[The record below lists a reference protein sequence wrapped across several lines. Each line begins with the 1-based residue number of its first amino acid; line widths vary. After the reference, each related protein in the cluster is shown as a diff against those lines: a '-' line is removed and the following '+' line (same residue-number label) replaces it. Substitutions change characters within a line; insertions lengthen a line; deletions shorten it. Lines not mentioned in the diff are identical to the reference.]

1 MGINSVSSE
10 SIGFDKKS
18 EYNQCAMKKHI
29 HLSTLDLTRT
39 RFAFSP
45 LFETVTGFAAMRE
58 PSRFA
63 IHLPWICEAQEAT
76 RGHDFELLELL
87 THSREPK
94 RYIPD
99 FLTPP
104 PVTPLP
110 DFADELRLLSATSPE
125 IVRREVALAWP
136 DASGRPSTIQA
147 MMDHPKDHLE
157 RLVDQVERFW
167 QLALGP
173 HWSRL
178 RATLEA
184 DVLVRA
190 RSLALGGAEALFQT
204 IHPLVRYADGVLE
217 LDKSMCTPSPP
228 SIELDGRGLLLMPS
242 AFVWPKFMTILDPPW
257 QPILAYTPRGV
268 ANLWNDEPPP
278 PNQALEMLFGKGRSE
293 VFLSLDSPS
302 STLEIARRLHLA
314 QSGVSEHLS
323 VLRQAGLVEAHRRGR
338 SVYYS
343 LSGTGIGLLK
353 LFNAELEVGESRQSE
368 LV

>member
-1 MGINSVSSE
+1 
-10 SIGFDKKS
+10 
-18 EYNQCAMKKHI
+18 MKKHI

-45 LFETVTGFAAMRE
+45 LFETVMGFTAMRE

-76 RGHDFELLELL
+76 RGLDFELLEFL
-87 THSREPK
+87 TRPYGPR

-110 DFADELRLLSATSPE
+110 NFADEIRLLSATSID
-125 IVRREVALAWP
+125 IVRREVSLAWP
-136 DASGRPSTIQA
+136 EAPQRPATIQA
-147 MMDHPKDHLE
+147 MIDDPGEHLE
-157 RLVDQVERFW
+157 RLVDQVELFW
-167 QLALGP
+167 QLALEA
-173 HWSRL
+173 HWPRVQ
-178 RATLEA
+178 ATLES

-204 IHPLVRYADGVLE
+204 IHPLVRYQDGVLE
-217 LDKSMCTPSPP
+217 LDQSMCTDSPA

-278 PNQALEMLFGKGRSE
+278 PNQALEMLLGRGRSE
-293 VFLSLDSPS
+293 VFLSLETPS
-302 STLEIARRLHLA
+302 STQEIARRLHLA

-323 VLRQAGLVEAHRRGR
+323 LLRQAGLVEAHRRGR
-338 SVYYS
+338 SVYYR
-343 LSGTGIGLLK
+343 LSGTGIGLLR
-353 LFNAELEVGESRQSE
+353 LFNAEFEVGESLQSE